1 MFQVTYSPRSKL
13 LTPQFPSYPA
23 LPQNQTSTT
32 TTLAARLPQQPR
44 PRNDREW
51 STHVPA
57 HGLHVHG
64 FQARV
69 PANFNF
75 HVHAFPIKIKI
86 SISMCTRFR
95 SNYAIRIQLLLVHA
109 LLAKLWSV
117 LPQYIKT
124 VKSWIESLRLQL
136 GFG

>member
-1 MFQVTYSPRSKL
+1 MDAYYNVLSLTENVPSYLLPPFQVTNPPVSKFPRLTSKPDVNHNDVSSAP
-13 LTPQFPSYPA
+13 TIGDE
-23 LPQNQTSTT
+23 
-32 TTLAARLPQQPR
+32 QQPR

-75 HVHAFPIKIKI
+75 NVHAFPIKIKI

-109 LLAKLWSV
+109 LLGKL
-117 LPQYIKT
+117 
-124 VKSWIESLRLQL
+124 
-136 GFG
+136 